1 MLWWKAKQKNNLLY
15 FIMGFWFSCQLYS
28 EAKWINSAIWQAC
41 DLMGHFWDKSC
52 HDPVSCAFW
61 RAHGPRLAD
70 SSFHFPPTAF
80 LKKSVFR
87 LFVVC
92 TPICSNHPDTKIQKL
107 SCESPYQ
114 TSRDT
119 LLCQIN
125 CSVPLLFFF
134 TCLCYI
140 IHRRCHNFHGQS

>member
-1 MLWWKAKQKNNLLY
+1 M
-15 FIMGFWFSCQLYS
+15 
-28 EAKWINSAIWQAC
+28 SALFRRPNGLTVQFGKLVIGWGIFETSPAMILC
-41 DLMGHFWDKSC
+41 LV
-52 HDPVSCAFW
+52 P
-61 RAHGPRLAD
+61 HGPRLAD

-80 LKKSVFR
+80 LKKPVFR